1 MGRLTDDI
9 LAMIGV
15 KPSDRVSAAKTPN
28 NIEIP
33 EIPLMFP
40 TREQIVNGIE
50 EAEKPEDEEDC
61 LSCKVVGC
69 SVLCGAAGAILYAV
83 KRNSPHFTGRK
94 LHLYRAQG
102 GSVAGVL
109 ILLAGCRWFN
119 AGVFDKDKADMSL
132 LDQTK
137 ADLRKL
143 FLFCNVD
150 PPKMLDT
157 QSKTETDKT

>member
-1 MGRLTDDI
+1 MSYFIFFLGKHIQKLKENMGRLTDDI

-102 GSVAGVL
+102 GSVAGGESVVKGITVHLDICIHHAQGCL
-109 ILLAGCRWFN
+109 I
-119 AGVFDKDKADMSL
+119 
-132 LDQTK
+132 
-137 ADLRKL
+137 
-143 FLFCNVD
+143 
-150 PPKMLDT
+150 
-157 QSKTETDKT
+157 